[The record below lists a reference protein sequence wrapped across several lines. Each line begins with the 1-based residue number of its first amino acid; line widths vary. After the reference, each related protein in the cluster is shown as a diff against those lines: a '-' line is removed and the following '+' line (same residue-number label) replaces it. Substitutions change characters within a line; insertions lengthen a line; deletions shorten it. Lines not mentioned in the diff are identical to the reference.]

1 MRERGRG
8 SIICTAS
15 VAGLRAGA
23 GGPAYSA
30 SKAGLINLV
39 QVTATQL
46 AGSNVRVNA
55 LCPGL
60 IETGMTQPFYDHARA
75 NGQQDRLGHLN
86 PLRRGGEPHEIAQP
100 DLFFASEESSSVNG
114 QALALGGGLSGA
126 HPYNRQ
132 GWGTTPAPL
141 TKRTQGNA
149 PH

>member
-60 IETGMTQPFYDHARA
+60 IETAMTQPFYAHARA
-75 NGQQDRLGHLN
+75 NGQQDRLAHLN
-86 PLRRGGEPHEIAQP
+86 PLSRGGEPHELTQATLLLTQHGTSY
-100 DLFFASEESSSVNG
+100 ANG
-114 QALALGGGLSGA
+114 Q
-126 HPYNRQ
+126 
-132 GWGTTPAPL
+132 TP
-141 TKRTQGNA
+141 GMEG
-149 PH
+149 